1 MESKKK
7 FNSDNQEDVF
17 NFEPI
22 NFKEADVQTYTLKIN
37 SKDRNLIREPN
48 PFNFEIIFNQEQQI
62 NNPRAVIPNKFENIK
77 RISLSQICI
86 PRFIPRDYIGEPVT
100 GVTPVFNSVNS
111 VSLSYYPGIN
121 INNTV
126 IPIIDMNGNESNIE
140 VLELVDLGNRKLYII
155 AIQYNNPFYINKYIN
170 IKAEFFSYL
179 NINNVIYPIS
189 DITGN
194 IITLTVNSNLNPLPI
209 NTNDRLILGDYYK
222 NCLMVDTNG
231 TKIGFNTTSIVISSA
246 NILNFQYLYP
256 GQYLEY
262 QIIKNPPTG
271 HPQSHVIY
279 ERDLFKISSI
289 NKVLTNSN
297 SPDTIA
303 NTSIIILGT
312 WVNNVPDG
320 YNLTDIFY
328 DHTSI
333 IRLNQLNY
341 GARDLFDERVFYLSL
356 NPFVPSKNVSTDPTM
371 DSYFGILYP
380 FTPNSSKDYLYLR
393 GDAIESYTNINLQK
407 TSNKVQFSL
416 MDSNNQLIG
425 TIYNKYFNLYQPNN
439 NVAITS
445 YLPYTPDV
453 NIILKIEEVE
463 RKF

>member
-1 MESKKK
+1 MASKKK

-62 NNPRAVIPNKFENIK
+62 NNSRAVIPNKFENIK

-126 IPIIDMNGNESNIE
+126 IPIIDMNGNETNIE
-140 VLELVDLGNRKLYII
+140 VLELVDLGNRKLYIM

-194 IITLTVNSNLNPLPI
+194 IINLNF
-209 NTNDRLILGDYYK
+209 D
-222 NCLMVDTNG
+222 CSVC
-231 TKIGFNTTSIVISSA
+231 
-246 NILNFQYLYP
+246 
-256 GQYLEY
+256 
-262 QIIKNPPTG
+262 
-271 HPQSHVIY
+271 
-279 ERDLFKISSI
+279 
-289 NKVLTNSN
+289 
-297 SPDTIA
+297 
-303 NTSIIILGT
+303 
-312 WVNNVPDG
+312 
-320 YNLTDIFY
+320 DI
-328 DHTSI
+328 
-333 IRLNQLNY
+333 
-341 GARDLFDERVFYLSL
+341 
-356 NPFVPSKNVSTDPTM
+356 
-371 DSYFGILYP
+371 
-380 FTPNSSKDYLYLR
+380 
-393 GDAIESYTNINLQK
+393 
-407 TSNKVQFSL
+407 
-416 MDSNNQLIG
+416 
-425 TIYNKYFNLYQPNN
+425 
-439 NVAITS
+439 
-445 YLPYTPDV
+445 
-453 NIILKIEEVE
+453 
-463 RKF
+463 